1 MRASVVGTT
10 DISTNSAAFV
20 AMAGTTLT
28 FTPNKSTVYITA
40 SASGYN
46 DVNKNVPSVNQV
58 QLYNVTSGTVIAG
71 GTQIGQTIYKAGTTT
86 YTSTSWSISIA
97 TPLTVTPGVAVTI
110 ELRWNVQW
118 ADGNTDYTYCNANSA
133 PGFCNRNIIVIE

>member
-10 DISTNSAAFV
+10 DISTNSTTFV

-40 SASGYN
+40 SASGFN

-71 GTQIGQTIYKAGTTT
+71 GTQIGQSIFKTGTTT
-86 YTSTSWSISIA
+86 YTATSWSIAIT
-97 TPLTVTPGVAVTI
+97 TPLAVTPGTPVTI
-110 ELRWNVQW
+110 QLRWNVNW
-118 ADGNTDYTYCNANSA
+118 SDFNTDYTYCNSASA
-133 PGFCNRNIIVIE
+133 PGYCNRSIIVIE